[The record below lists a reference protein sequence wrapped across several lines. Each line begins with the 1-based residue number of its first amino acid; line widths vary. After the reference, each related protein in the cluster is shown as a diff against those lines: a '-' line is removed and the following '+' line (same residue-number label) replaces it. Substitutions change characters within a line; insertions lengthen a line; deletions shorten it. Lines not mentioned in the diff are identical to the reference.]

1 MRPIAISNSTKVA
14 GGGVDLTPNALAS
27 NIWDAIDPCVRGE
40 SVSEEVFIT
49 GIAANIDLKLTWTIS
64 AGSESG
70 LAYFLWGTSSKP
82 TYDLSYTNTTTMTG
96 INTISVPNNT
106 YLRIKLQ
113 NSDSQT
119 RIFSIVNTSDGNAV
133 LTTAQMGDIYC

>member
-1 MRPIAISNSTKVA
+1 MRPIAISNSTKVV

-27 NIWDAIDPCVRGE
+27 NIWDAIDPCMGN
-40 SVSEEVFIT
+40 SVSDEVFIT

-96 INTISVPNNT
+96 SNTISVPNNT

-113 NSDSQT
+113 NSYSQT